1 MKNIAPKKSLGQN
14 FLIDESISQKIV
26 DSLELKDD
34 DIVIEIGPGTGA
46 LTKYILTNDI
56 KLKLFAIEIDKRAIQ
71 DLNIK
76 FEKYISNEKFE
87 IIENDITK
95 LDLENFVKSISNN
108 NQKIKIVGNLPY
120 YITGMILDLILKNSN
135 YFSMFVFMVQKE
147 VADRI
152 LASNNSREFSLL
164 TLAVNLYGSPQ
175 KVTNVKPGAFF
186 PAPKVNSTVVKI
198 SFYENHDLQFQNIE
212 KLMKMAKI
220 AFGQRRKMISNT
232 LKNYFETKTNKKLN
246 EIFVNDINLNNLL
259 NKRPEAIS
267 TKEFIE
273 LFNFVNK

>member
-14 FLIDESISQKIV
+14 FLVDDSISQKIV
-26 DSLELKDD
+26 ESLELKDD

-46 LTKYILTNDI
+46 LTKYILNNNI
-56 KLKLFAIEIDKRAIQ
+56 NLKLFAIEIDKRAIN
-71 DLNIK
+71 DLNMK
-76 FEKYISNEKFE
+76 FEQHISSKKLE

-95 LDLENFVKSISNN
+95 IDFVNLIKDLNS

-120 YITGMILDLILKNSN
+120 YITGQILDLILKNSN

-152 LASNNSREFSLL
+152 MASNDSKEFSLL
-164 TLAVNLYGSPQ
+164 TLAVNLYGIPQ

-186 PAPKVNSTVVKI
+186 PPPKVNSTVVKI
-198 SFYENHDLQFQNIE
+198 LFDTNHNLEFQNIE

-232 LKNYFETKTNKKLN
+232 LKNYFETKTNKKLD
-246 EIFVNDINLNNLL
+246 EIFVNESQLVKLL
-259 NKRPEAIS
+259 NKRPENIS
-267 TKEFIE
+267 IKEYIE
-273 LFNFVNK
+273 LFNLVNK

>member
-14 FLIDESISQKIV
+14 FLIDETISQKIV
-26 DSLELKDD
+26 ESLELTDN
-34 DIVIEIGPGTGA
+34 DIIIEIGPGTGA
-46 LTKYILTNDI
+46 LTKYILNNNLN
-56 KLKLFAIEIDKRAIQ
+56 LKLFAIEIDIRAIQ

-76 FEKYISNEKFE
+76 FENYISNQKLN
-87 IIENDITK
+87 IIENDITILN
-95 LDLENFVKSISNN
+95 LDELISSIPKK

-120 YITGMILDLILKNSN
+120 YITGLILDLILKKSN

-152 LASNNSREFSLL
+152 LASNNSKEFSLL
-164 TLAVNLYGSPQ
+164 TLAVNLYGIPY

-198 SFYENHDLQFQNIE
+198 TFDENELIQFQNIE

-232 LKNYFETKTNKKLN
+232 LKNYFEMKTNKKLN
-246 EIFVNDINLNNLL
+246 EIFEKNENLNNLL
-259 NKRPEAIS
+259 NKRPEAIT

-273 LFNFVNK
+273 LFNFVNQ